1 MDNQINNQ
9 EPVSQEPINQEPII
23 NQEPPI
29 LEQAPEPETPTEPES
44 SAPEIPESEPETSLP
59 SNEYQP
65 VLDQYAANTES
76 VNTEPAETP
85 VVESSPRSTEDQLQD
100 LGISSP
106 PKTSNSL
113 FKVLF
118 IIALVIYILVLASL
132 AFTYFKSQKNSST
145 INDLSSK
152 TSPTP
157 TISSGTCLLNEKTY
171 QIRESFTAA
180 DGCNTCTCESQN
192 VISCTDK
199 TCTVTPTPTV
209 TKTATKSATTV
220 PTKTITP

>member
-29 LEQAPEPETPTEPES
+29 LEQPPEPPQPEPETPTESEPP
-44 SAPEIPESEPETSLP
+44 APEIPEPETETSVP

-76 VNTEPAETP
+76 VNTELTETP

-100 LGISSP
+100 LGISPP
-106 PKTSNSL
+106 PKTNGL

-118 IIALVIYILVLASL
+118 IIALVIFILVLASL

-145 INDLSSK
+145 INDLSS
-152 TSPTP
+152 TISPTP

-171 QIRESFTAA
+171 QIGESFTAT

-199 TCTVTPTPTV
+199 TCT
-209 TKTATKSATTV
+209 ATKSATTV